1 MFAYVVRE
9 PVSPHQHSRPCLV
22 QNTTAMASVYAVED
36 TGGEQKDEIAEE
48 KDKDIRGALIVNPN
62 GPFARQWDMLMVAL
76 LIFTALVT
84 PFEVA
89 FLTSAFNFLFV
100 INRLVDFGFMCD
112 MVLNFFLGF
121 YDEAEARM
129 IWNQKLIA
137 SRYLKG
143 WFSIDLV
150 SILPFDTVALAMN
163 SKELSQLKILRV
175 IRLLRLIKLMRIF
188 RSSRVIKRIQ
198 SNSGL
203 SFSTWALIK
212 FLVLVIICLHWTACV
227 WGMYPS
233 MDENEDNWMLQGG
246 LIDAGVGERYLASVE
261 FSLMAMVMGYGD
273 YTPATSGERT
283 LAVVLMLFCG
293 SVYAYVIGSI
303 CGIVSE
309 RDPATSEYQANVDL
323 LNDYMEEIKL
333 PRTQRTKLR
342 EYFTHCKQ
350 IFRMKY
356 FHDVLENMSPELQGE
371 VAKHT
376 HGSWLYEIP
385 FFNADREDERDRF
398 LVEVALA
405 LEPKAFGPNEMVYRE
420 GDMAVSMYI
429 VQRGMAACAGRVL
442 SSGRFFG
449 EDMIA
454 GSEEEPCRRTNDVRS
469 LTFLDVYEFE
479 REKMCEILENGDFE
493 ATAKKIRRQV
503 IKIALKSKFL
513 EILNLVKIT
522 RGLSKR
528 PSKEEYEQWKID
540 ITAKREVKRRARPD
554 SRNSARPITPDES
567 ERIAQEKE
575 IEEKAKMDEELQF
588 WVKGQGQIRERANTA
603 AQDEQTFDEEAA
615 VKELDGRMTKLEG
628 QMGDLLATIKDGFE
642 TMEASQEVA
651 FRAFYNAQKR
661 QRAVQGGGSPSKFGS
676 PVAGGKSNFGS
687 PTRHE

>member
-1 MFAYVVRE
+1 
-9 PVSPHQHSRPCLV
+9 
-22 QNTTAMASVYAVED
+22 MASVYAIEED
-36 TGGEQKDEIAEE
+36 EKSENGTVEE
-48 KDKDIRGALIVNPN
+48 KDTSDTRGSFIVNPN
-62 GPFARQWDMLMVAL
+62 SNFARQWDMLMVAL

-89 FLTSAFNFLFV
+89 FLTSAFDFLFV
-100 INRLVDFGFMCD
+100 INRMVDFGFMCD
-112 MVLNFFLGF
+112 MVLNFFLGYF
-121 YDEAEARM
+121 DENEARM
-129 IWNQKLIA
+129 VWNQKRIA

-212 FLVLVIICLHWTACV
+212 FLVLVLICLHWTACV
-227 WGMYPS
+227 WGMWPS
-233 MDENEDNWMLQGG
+233 MGENENNWYLMADLE
-246 LIDAGVGERYLASVE
+246 LSGVGDKYLASIE

-273 YTPATSGERT
+273 FTPANSSERT
-283 LAVVLMLFCG
+283 VAVILMILGG
-293 SVYAYVIGSI
+293 SVYAYVIGAI
-303 CGIVSE
+303 CGVVSE

-333 PRTQRTKLR
+333 PKSQRTKLR

-385 FFNADREDERDRF
+385 FFNADKEEERDRF
-398 LVEVALA
+398 LVSVALA
-405 LEPKAFGPNEMVYRE
+405 LVPKAFGPNEMVYRE
-420 GDMAVSMYI
+420 GDMAISMFI
-429 VQRGMAACAGRVL
+429 VQRGLAACNGRVL
-442 SSGRFFG
+442 SSGHFFG

-454 GSEEEPCRRTNDVRS
+454 GSDEEPSRRAADVRS

-479 REKMCEILENGDFE
+479 REQLGEILENGDFD
-493 ATAKKIRRQV
+493 ATQSKIRRQV
-503 IKIALKSKFL
+503 IRIALKRKFM
-513 EILNLVKIT
+513 EILRLVKIT
-522 RGLSKR
+522 RGMKKR
-528 PSKEEYEQWKID
+528 PPKEEYEQWKMD
-540 ITAKREVKRRARPD
+540 ITAKRDVKRKNRPTSRQLVARPE
-554 SRNSARPITPDES
+554 TP
-567 ERIAQEKE
+567 
-575 IEEKAKMDEELQF
+575 EEKAAIAQQQEATKKADMEEELQF
-588 WVKGQGQIRERANTA
+588 WVKGQGQIRERGNTA
-603 AQDEQTFDEEAA
+603 DAAENVFDEENA
-615 VKELDGRMTKLEG
+615 VKELDLRMTKLET
-628 QMGDLLATIKDGFE
+628 QMSDLLATIKDGFE

-661 QRAVQGGGSPSKFGS
+661 QRQTNSPSKFGS
-676 PVAGGKSNFGS
+676 PS
-687 PTRHE
+687 PTKS